1 METAHI
7 HRHDSEFLRLI
18 LVVCPTC
25 GGKAQ
30 LTKLDGV
37 TARRLVCTV
46 CGHNRD
52 IEPRNG
58 YSITYPPTDNIC
70 NGLSL
75 WLEAETR
82 HGRLYA
88 FNEEHLDH
96 IAAYVASNL
105 REMAPTRGLRNA
117 SVTSRLPLWVKQ
129 AKNRTEVL
137 KLIDK
142 LRSK

>member
-1 METAHI
+1 MNALI
-7 HRHDSEFLRLI
+7 HRHNGEFLGLI
-18 LVVCPTC
+18 LVACPAC

-30 LTKLDGV
+30 LTERDGAA
-37 TARRLVCTV
+37 ARRLVCTA

-52 IEPRNG
+52 IEPRNACV
-58 YSITYPPTDNIC
+58 STYPPTDNIC

-75 WLEAETR
+75 WLEVETR

-88 FNEEHLDH
+88 FNEAHLDH
-96 IAAYVASNL
+96 IADYVASNL
-105 REMAPTRGLRNA
+105 REMAPTSGLRNA
-117 SVTSRLPLWVKQ
+117 SVTSRLPLWIKQ